1 MCRMDGL
8 CGEKDTWGKGLEDVE
23 VSRSDVKGK
32 ADIPDSGII
41 QSVAH
46 FQAFKII
53 ALFPVK
59 QS

>member
-1 MCRMDGL
+1 MDGL
-8 CGEKDTWGKGLEDVE
+8 CGEEDSWGKGLEDVE
-23 VSRSDVKGK
+23 VSRSDVEGK

-53 ALFPVK
+53 VLFPVK

>member
-1 MCRMDGL
+1 MDGL
-8 CGEKDTWGKGLEDVE
+8 CGEKDTWGKGLKDVE
-23 VSRSDVKGK
+23 VSRSDVEGK
-32 ADIPDSGII
+32 ADIPDSLII

-53 ALFPVK
+53 VLFPVK

>member
-1 MCRMDGL
+1 MDGL
-8 CGEKDTWGKGLEDVE
+8 CGEEDTWGKGLEDVE
-23 VSRSDVKGK
+23 VSRSDVEGK

-53 ALFPVK
+53 VLFPVK